1 MVRLTAKFVVAFLAH
16 LEFSILVSGDL
27 SCEWVLIFAGRCLD
41 YTRLTY
47 EGSLLSCSYMCAP
60 AKSTSCYQVEK
71 EGSSCL
77 RFDPPPYGRC
87 FGGVCYPQSEYQ
99 KVTMGKKLKK
109 TLDCGAGHDYLYN
122 SYGPFGCKYYCA
134 EGGTHANRPDG
145 IKCLMPQA
153 SRKGKCD
160 GYGYC
165 VDIR

>member
-1 MVRLTAKFVVAFLAH
+1 MWNCFVQRH
-16 LEFSILVSGDL
+16 LRPFKTQPQCYSFRGPLGGSESMQFTHFCLILQ
-27 SCEWVLIFAGRCLD
+27 
-41 YTRLTY
+41 Y